1 MQTSFE
7 GQIQAYSA
15 IKSEKSKFGV
25 FHKTCFHIHTP
36 ESHDYCLLDSWDS
49 KTYKSK
55 CAQDILDACHSYM
68 AFPTSVTLDYFD
80 DSLVEGFNDK
90 KELLSFLL
98 LANEILVNEVSI
110 AIVSDHHTI
119 AGVPKLKKA
128 IDYLYHMKTRKVYP
142 EVLLGIEISC
152 ADRNHVVGIFDN
164 TDKVKSNINSWL
176 ELHLFN
182 EVDGSFETSKEVLEF
197 INSEGGIG
205 YIAHLDTSGTFGEKF
220 LTGAY
225 KRKLFSGLNLV
236 GISDIKKREYIE
248 SKIKYFSQ
256 TDVNFIV
263 DNDSHNIMALGQKYM
278 WVKGQKRNFQ
288 AISEAISDY
297 DICMSCDEIPSNKSY
312 IKGIY
317 VENTDGGYLCGTL
330 STQPFCMN
338 FSDEL
343 NCFIGGRGA
352 GKSTVLELIE
362 YILGQRCKSKEE
374 LEFLCAHGNAYILY
388 EYCGAEYLIEMDMPI
403 KGERDN
409 ILQCFGK
416 NLEDRYKYYYYYD
429 SDEIKEYALKYYL
442 EVFRVV
448 ENNDNILFEKMSDK
462 RNLLRKFFDTR
473 YSVNELVS
481 TAGGESINKFL
492 YDILFENRI
501 LSTPES
507 VINIRSVSGLE
518 KMLSDIRTLLEK
530 RATDVNAIIVPF
542 NNAQEGIL
550 RIVYTQDNIAHEP
563 PISEWIWG
571 SNFERRQRYIVSGTK
586 YNITYDGIEQYL
598 LSLYSKLGIFEFL
611 SLTLKKDVTLAQK
624 HENILEFCDVM
635 TVDLI
640 EQGTFA
646 VDKNNAQII
655 VSDLFCKLITNSN
668 IYSILSYLK
677 CYVNEVEGFSLEFN
691 INNRESTQQQKAQY
705 RDVRRLSLGQK
716 VVAMLSFI
724 LGYSEYSNDY
734 RPLIIDQPE
743 DNLDNQYIY
752 RNLVKQLRDAKG
764 KRQVIIATH
773 SATLVTNTKS
783 EQVCIMLSNGTNGW
797 IDMRGFT
804 GEPNI
809 KKNII
814 NYLEGGLESFKHK
827 LFVYGNILNQ

>member
-7 GQIQAYSA
+7 EQIQAYSA

-36 ESHDYCLLDSWDS
+36 ESHDYCLLDSWDTR
-49 KTYKSK
+49 TYKSK
-55 CAQDILDACHSYM
+55 CAQDILEVCRAHK
-68 AFPTSVTLDYFD
+68 AFPTSVTLNYFD
-80 DSLVEGFNDK
+80 DCLVGGFNDK

-110 AIVSDHHTI
+110 VIVSDHNTI

-164 TDKVKSNINSWL
+164 TDKVKSDIASWL

-182 EVDGSFETSKEVLEF
+182 EIDGSFETSKEVLEF

-205 YIAHLDTSGTFGEKF
+205 YIAHLDTSDTFGEKF

-248 SKIKYFSQ
+248 SKIKCFSQ

-263 DNDSHNIMALGQKYM
+263 DNDSHNIKALGQKYM

-288 AISEAISDY
+288 ALSEAISDY
-297 DICMSCDEIPSNKSY
+297 DICMSYEEISSNKSY

-317 VENTDGGYLCGTL
+317 VKNTDAGYLCNAL
-330 STQPFCMN
+330 LTQPFCLN

-343 NCFIGGRGA
+343 NCFIGGRGT

-362 YILGQRCKSKEE
+362 YALSQRCKSREA
-374 LEFLCAHGNAYILY
+374 LEFLCAHGNTYVLY
-388 EYCGAEYLIEMDMPI
+388 EYCGTEYLIEMDMPI
-403 KGERDN
+403 KGVQDD
-409 ILQCFGK
+409 ILQCFGQ
-416 NLEDRYKYYYYYD
+416 NMENRYKYYYHYD
-429 SDEIKEYALKYYL
+429 SNEIKEYAFKYYL
-442 EVFRVV
+442 DVFRVV
-448 ENNDNILFEKMSDK
+448 EYNGNILFEKMSDK
-462 RNLLRKFFDTR
+462 RSLLRKFFDTR

-501 LSTPES
+501 LSAPES

-518 KMLSDIRTLLEK
+518 KMLLNIRTLLEK
-530 RATDVNAIIVPF
+530 RADDVNAVIVPF
-542 NNAQEGIL
+542 NNGQDGIL
-550 RIVYTQDNIAHEP
+550 RIVYTQENIVHEP
-563 PISEWIWG
+563 PLGEWIWG
-571 SNFERRQRYIVSGTK
+571 SDFNRKQRYIVGGKK
-586 YNITYDGIEQYL
+586 YNITYEEIEQYL

-611 SLTLKKDVTLAQK
+611 RLAIKKDVASAQSQ
-624 HENILEFCDVM
+624 ENILNFCDVM
-635 TVDLI
+635 SVDLI
-640 EQGTFA
+640 EQEIFA
-646 VDKNNAQII
+646 VDKNGAQII
-655 VSDLFCKLITNSN
+655 ISDLFCKLITNTN
-668 IYSILSYLK
+668 IYSILRYLK
-677 CYVNEVEGFSLEFN
+677 SYVNDVEGFSLEFN
-691 INNRESTQQQKAQY
+691 INNRESTHQRKVQY

-783 EQVCIMLSNGTNGW
+783 EQVCVMMSNGTHGW
-797 IDMRGFT
+797 IDTRGFT

-827 LFVYGNILNQ
+827 LFVYGDILNQ